1 LAGRFAADPSR
12 LEKLAELKSALK
24 IVTQMPFPV
33 NVWVAQ
39 NHVYAVKAGLYQ
51 RTRRK
56 AQRGDTSA
64 QAWLDNYLELCD
76 LLSIRI
82 E

>member
-1 LAGRFAADPSR
+1 
-12 LEKLAELKSALK
+12 
-24 IVTQMPFPV
+24 MPFPV
-33 NVWVAQ
+33 NVWMAQ

-56 AQRGDTSA
+56 AQRGDSKA

-76 LLSIRI
+76 LLCIRI